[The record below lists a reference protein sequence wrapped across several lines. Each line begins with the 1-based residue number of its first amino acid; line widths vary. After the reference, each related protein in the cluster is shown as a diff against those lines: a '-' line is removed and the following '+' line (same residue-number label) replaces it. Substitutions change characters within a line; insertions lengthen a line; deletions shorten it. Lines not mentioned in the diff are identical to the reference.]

1 MSMLPP
7 EMPPV
12 SSPAS
17 PAGGNVEMQLISL
30 IKQAKKLA
38 DQNRID
44 FTLILEKALGGVSA
58 KPTSAIPPAPSLA
71 GQG

>member
-7 EMPPV
+7 EPP

-30 IKQAKKLA
+30 IKQAKQLA

-58 KPTSAIPPAPSLA
+58 KPAPAIPPAPSLA